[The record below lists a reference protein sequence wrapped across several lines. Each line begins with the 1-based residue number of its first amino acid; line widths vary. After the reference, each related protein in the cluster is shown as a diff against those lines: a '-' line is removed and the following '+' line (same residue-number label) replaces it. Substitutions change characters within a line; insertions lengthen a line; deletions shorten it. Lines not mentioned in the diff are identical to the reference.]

1 MLDYLPEAAQASTRT
16 HPRLFAIRFLSSSA
30 GRLTRV
36 AARLG
41 GEAGVALAQ
50 ALRDMMIDPEVDPMH
65 WPIDDMLAI
74 LRRSGAGSDVQV
86 DRLIA
91 TLSYL
96 RNRID
101 ASLA

>member
-1 MLDYLPEAAQASTRT
+1 MFDYLPKAAQDSTPT
-16 HPRLFAIRFLSSSA
+16 HPRLFAMRFLSSSA
-30 GRLTRV
+30 ARLTR
-36 AARLG
+36 AAGRLG

-50 ALRDMMIDPEVDPMH
+50 ALRDMMIDPAVDPMH

-74 LRRSGAGSDVQV
+74 LRRPGAERDVQV

-96 RNRID
+96 RGRID